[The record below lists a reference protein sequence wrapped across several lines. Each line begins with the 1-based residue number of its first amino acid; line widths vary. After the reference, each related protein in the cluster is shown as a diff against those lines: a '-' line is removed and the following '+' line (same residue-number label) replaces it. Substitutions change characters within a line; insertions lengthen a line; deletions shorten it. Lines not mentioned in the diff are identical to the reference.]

1 MKITPEQAREALD
14 AWICRPGM
22 TQEQATILITEAFWA
37 LKERPN
43 IDVQRVT
50 YEGGAIDQRAL
61 GVNRVKIFE
70 RWKAI
75 DTRDKREK
83 FTALV
88 PAIMEAIRINDFR
101 LYREI
106 TDGKSITCM
115 IAGLP
120 TFIEAYNNRFA
131 TSPRTTDNAHLD
143 VHHSE
148 EELGYIFSLQ
158 AKRVLSK
165 NLTFQ
170 YKSSAFQVRSEGRG
184 YRLRHSVVTVCEN
197 FDGEINVLYDGKAL
211 GWEKYVDG
219 PEPIPLDDEKSVHER
234 VDNARIDLRSKYY
247 VKPKADHP
255 WLTRRTQSHQQVKP
269 PKLPKKKPD
278 PDKKD

>member
-1 MKITPEQAREALD
+1 
-14 AWICRPGM
+14 M

-88 PAIMEAIRINDFR
+88 PAIME
-101 LYREI
+101 L
-106 TDGKSITCM
+106 
-115 IAGLP
+115 
-120 TFIEAYNNRFA
+120 
-131 TSPRTTDNAHLD
+131 
-143 VHHSE
+143 
-148 EELGYIFSLQ
+148 
-158 AKRVLSK
+158 
-165 NLTFQ
+165 
-170 YKSSAFQVRSEGRG
+170 
-184 YRLRHSVVTVCEN
+184 
-197 FDGEINVLYDGKAL
+197 
-211 GWEKYVDG
+211 
-219 PEPIPLDDEKSVHER
+219 PLDDEKSVHER

-255 WLTRRTQSHQQVKP
+255 WLTRRTQSHQT
-269 PKLPKKKPD
+269 KLSPEVT
-278 PDKKD
+278 

>member
-50 YEGGAIDQRAL
+50 DEGGAVDQRAL

-88 PAIMEAIRINDFR
+88 PAIMELSGLMISGCIVKLVTEKHHVHDRRVKQRIWR
-101 LYREI
+101 C
-106 TDGKSITCM
+106 G
-115 IAGLP
+115 GV
-120 TFIEAYNNRFA
+120 
-131 TSPRTTDNAHLD
+131 RT
-143 VHHSE
+143 
-148 EELGYIFSLQ
+148 
-158 AKRVLSK
+158 
-165 NLTFQ
+165 
-170 YKSSAFQVRSEGRG
+170 AF
-184 YRLRHSVVTVCEN
+184 C
-197 FDGEINVLYDGKAL
+197 
-211 GWEKYVDG
+211 
-219 PEPIPLDDEKSVHER
+219 
-234 VDNARIDLRSKYY
+234 
-247 VKPKADHP
+247 
-255 WLTRRTQSHQQVKP
+255 
-269 PKLPKKKPD
+269 
-278 PDKKD
+278 

>member
-1 MKITPEQAREALD
+1 MSLLFAERPLVINTQLAMKIGL
-14 AWICRPGM
+14 
-22 TQEQATILITEAFWA
+22 
-37 LKERPN
+37 N
-43 IDVQRVT
+43 
-50 YEGGAIDQRAL
+50 
-61 GVNRVKIFE
+61 
-70 RWKAI
+70 
-75 DTRDKREK
+75 
-83 FTALV
+83 
-88 PAIMEAIRINDFR
+88 EAIVLQQLHYWLRDTNSGM
-101 LYREI
+101 EC
-106 TDGKSITCM
+106 DGVRWIYNTTEQWLEQFPFWSESTLKR
-115 IAGLP
+115 ALP